1 MSEPVSGT
9 TDDDEKDVEEDQDLD
24 KALEEVDQRIS
35 VYSERLREIEEGG
48 DERLGETVDGL
59 REAVRSLQNV
69 RDGMVARTRK
79 MGKKKKERV
88 GSFDAEGAG
97 GSSG

>member
-1 MSEPVSGT
+1 MSEPVSGA
-9 TDDDEKDVEEDQDLD
+9 TDGEEDMEEDQDWD

-69 RDGMVARTRK
+69 RDGMVRKMGK
-79 MGKKKKERV
+79 MGKKKQTV
-88 GSFDAEGAG
+88 GSFDAEGTG
-97 GSSG
+97 GSTG